1 MTSKK
6 GTSKVASLSG
16 RSTLDKILR
25 IALIQNRKAF
35 LQFLNRRVRSME
47 IAEEI
52 LQQFCMRA
60 LSKGGDLKKPE
71 SVVAWLYRVLNSTLA
86 DFHRCQAK
94 NRQGEAEYA
103 RLQLLHSQEF
113 DVDLATVCT
122 CFYKLIP
129 TLKPEYSDILRRID
143 LDGRSQA
150 TVASELGITPNLVRV
165 RLHRARRAIKRVLLM
180 SCCKSCHDSGFMNCE
195 CGHMEQRG
203 GGTCIH
209 QVNCNVPRQIPS

>member
-6 GTSKVASLSG
+6 ATSQAASLSG
-16 RSTLDKILR
+16 HSTLDQILR
-25 IALIQNRKAF
+25 IALIQNRQAF
-35 LQFLNRRVRSME
+35 LRFLNRRVRSME

-86 DFHRCQAK
+86 DFHRCQARK
-94 NRQGEAEYA
+94 RQGEAEYS
-103 RLQLLHSQEF
+103 RLQPLHSQEV
-113 DVDLATVCT
+113 DMDLATVCT

-129 TLKPEYSDILRRID
+129 MLKPEYSDILRRID
-143 LDGRSQA
+143 LDGKAQT

-165 RLHRARRAIKRVLLM
+165 RLHRARQALKRVLLM

-195 CGHMEQRG
+195 CGHGEKSGRNLYSSSQL
-203 GGTCIH
+203 
-209 QVNCNVPRQIPS
+209 